1 MDTYMATYMATW
13 MNRKTAAATLEV
25 SDHTMGVII
34 REMERLGYS
43 DGVYRRG
50 RVLRVNMEVL
60 DQYMKNRKELK
71 HEKRNDSST
80 DKHLRQTPA

>member
-1 MDTYMATYMATW
+1 MISTW

-34 REMERLGYS
+34 REMERHGFS

-71 HEKRNDSST
+71 HEKRNDCCANQYMR
-80 DKHLRQTPA
+80 KTPA